1 MAKAKKTTTDPR
13 SKKSLR
19 KEVASTLNE
28 IFTDIK
34 QAVGDKKFDKKVKKA
49 SKVLTAGATKKAKK
63 EATVKKADKKSKPA
77 KAKTP
82 KAKAPKK
89 PAKAKA
95 PKKDKPVKKSK
106 DTGAAAGEATT
117 S

>member
-1 MAKAKKTTTDPR
+1 MAKTKKTTTGPT

-49 SKVLTAGATKKAKK
+49 SKVLTAGAAKKTKK
-63 EATVKKADKKSKPA
+63 EAADKKADKKAKPA
-77 KAKTP
+77 KDKTP
-82 KAKAPKK
+82 KAKAP
-89 PAKAKA
+89 
-95 PKKDKPVKKSK
+95 
-106 DTGAAAGEATT
+106 
-117 S
+117 